1 MFCPNCGNNCGDANF
16 CSSCGQ
22 DLRSVVIGNSEPGLE
37 PEKKTESQETVAVE
51 YPNPPIGRYN
61 NHDHDYVEIKKD
73 SLVIY
78 KKNLLQ
84 KPTLHE
90 ILYSEIRCVT
100 HGDLGFLGGFLSI
113 RDIKNQS
120 PPLLTDRNAYADETS
135 LLFSRYQSADFR
147 KVYEFLKA
155 CADLNS
161 PSGVQENPYAG
172 DPDTVRK
179 NIEYSI
185 NPKKV
190 ERKGKI
196 EELEK
201 SGKVYCP
208 KCLSTSVSAYQK
220 GFGFVRGAIGASVGL
235 DVGMIAGGIGS
246 KKVICTCL
254 KCGYQW
260 KAGKK

>member
-1 MFCPNCGNNCGDANF
+1 MFCPNCGNNCGDAKF
-16 CSSCGQ
+16 CPECGQ
-22 DLRSVVIGNSEPGLE
+22 DLRETAARKGVPS
-37 PEKKTESQETVAVE
+37 PEKETNEVN
-51 YPNPPIGRYN
+51 YPEPPIGRYN

-84 KPTLHE
+84 KPTLHV
-90 ILYSEIRCVT
+90 IPYSEIRCVT
-100 HGDLGFLGGFLSI
+100 YGDLGFLGGFLSI
-113 RDIKNQS
+113 RDFKNQS

-135 LLFSRYQSADFR
+135 LPFSRYQTADFR

-161 PSGVQENPYAG
+161 PSGVQENPYEG

-185 NPKKV
+185 SPQKA

-196 EELEK
+196 KELEQ
-201 SGKVYCP
+201 SGQVYCP
-208 KCLSTSVSAYQK
+208 KCLSTSVSANKK
-220 GFGFVRGAIGASVGL
+220 GFGIGKAVVGAA
-235 DVGMIAGGIGS
+235 AFGGIGLAAGNLGA

-254 KCGYQW
+254 KCGHQW
-260 KAGKK
+260 SAGKK